1 MKRIR
6 EFENIELSFRFR
18 EKMFKMF
25 IFQIS
30 FNKCYGEFKMKNY
43 NQYRPPWREK
53 NFVAK
58 QEKKYNNSG
67 KV

>member
-6 EFENIELSFRFR
+6 EFEDIELSFRFR

-30 FNKCYGEFKMKNY
+30 FNKCYGEFKIKNY
-43 NQYRPPWREK
+43 NRYRPP
-53 NFVAK
+53 
-58 QEKKYNNSG
+58 
-67 KV
+67 